1 MKIDQE
7 FPKLNTVIFDLGNVI
22 INLDIPATDRAFKK
36 LMGDNFDSAMA
47 ELNKKNTFQEYE
59 KGNISTKSFIE
70 AISLASKITEEQ
82 AIKNAWNAM
91 LLDIP
96 QKRFELLN
104 EVKKKY
110 RTFCLSNTN
119 ELHIEFIYKQLVRD
133 NNLPNLNPFFEKV
146 YLSHEMGMRKPD
158 EEIFSKV
165 IDENQLNPSLCLFID
180 DTAGHLEGA
189 KKTGLNTL
197 HLSNGLTIEQF
208 F

>member
-119 ELHIEFIYKQLVRD
+119 ELHIEFIYKQLVRE

>member
-119 ELHIEFIYKQLVRD
+119 ELHIDFIYKQLVRE

>member
-119 ELHIEFIYKQLVRD
+119 ELHIDFIYKQLVRE
-133 NNLPNLNPFFEKV
+133 NNLPNLNSFFEKV